1 MTDVNNHTLPW
12 GTSRYSQPV
21 TLSRSRTLNS
31 WRLLDGGR
39 ANKAVSRKGA
49 PDGTPSKRVE
59 SSERDFEWDLDTP
72 ADSTNLRKRERGRA
86 TRPGWLVAGWVW
98 DVARV
103 RCTGRYVGRWM
114 WFAKDRRTDR
124 RTDGQTGRQ
133 RGGVRA
139 TRVHQRNS
147 HSSSSS
153 SSSSAASS
161 FTRRRITVL
170 LQREYEYALTM
181 NNNRDGPRPRLHR
194 LTNYYSLLIDWL
206 PTGRG
211 QGTTFMRL
219 QRLHVMCWH
228 YWYIVACTR
237 HREGKST
244 HPACVGRTGAC
255 VHEGTL
261 CIRAAALLRTLE
273 TPYIPTWYIY
283 MCCID

>member
-124 RTDGQTGRQ
+124 RTDGQTERQ

-181 NNNRDGPRPRLHR
+181 NNNRTPTPTPQTDE
-194 LTNYYSLLIDWL
+194 LLL
-206 PTGRG
+206 PTDRLAPKGK
-211 QGTTFMRL
+211 GTRN
-219 QRLHVMCWH
+219 HIH
-228 YWYIVACTR
+228 EAAKAACD
-237 HREGKST
+237 
-244 HPACVGRTGAC
+244 V
-255 VHEGTL
+255 L
-261 CIRAAALLRTLE
+261 ALLVYRRL
-273 TPYIPTWYIY
+273 YAASGG
-283 MCCID
+283 